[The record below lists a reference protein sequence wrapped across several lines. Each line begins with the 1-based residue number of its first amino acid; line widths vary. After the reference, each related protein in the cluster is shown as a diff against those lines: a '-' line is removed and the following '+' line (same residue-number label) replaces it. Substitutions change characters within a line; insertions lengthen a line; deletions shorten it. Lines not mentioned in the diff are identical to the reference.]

1 MQIGIMSDSHDD
13 HDNVLQAIA
22 VFNEHEVDYVFHAGD
37 LVSPFTAKAFA
48 NLKGIKFIAVFGNNE
63 GEKFRLKWIIERF
76 GGEIHEHCYKGQ
88 IGGKEI
94 YMTHTEDHIEEVA
107 KSQTYD
113 MVIYGHTHKQ
123 DIRQIG
129 KTLVINPGETTDCLS
144 GSPQVMILNLDDMSY
159 RTEKLAEV
167 D

>member
-1 MQIGIMSDSHDD
+1 MIST
-13 HDNVLQAIA
+13 
-22 VFNEHEVDYVFHAGD
+22 EVH
-37 LVSPFTAKAFA
+37 
-48 NLKGIKFIAVFGNNE
+48 
-63 GEKFRLKWIIERF
+63 
-76 GGEIHEHCYKGQ
+76 
-88 IGGKEI
+88 
-94 YMTHTEDHIEEVA
+94 
-107 KSQTYD
+107 
-113 MVIYGHTHKQ
+113 IYGHTHKQ